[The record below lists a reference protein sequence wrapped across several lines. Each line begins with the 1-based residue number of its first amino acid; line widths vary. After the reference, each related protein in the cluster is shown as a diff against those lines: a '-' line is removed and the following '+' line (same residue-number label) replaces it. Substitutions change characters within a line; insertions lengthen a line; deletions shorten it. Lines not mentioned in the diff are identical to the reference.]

1 MATLTEEAEKVVA
14 EMEMGATEVEAVEAL
29 AAQVAP
35 AMVEGTVEA
44 EVATV
49 EARVGTEEEAEAM
62 AAAVAGAGTE
72 PARPEGTEAEGAKA
86 TAAA

>member
-1 MATLTEEAEKVVA
+1 MGEAEKVEA
-14 EMEMGATEVEAVEAL
+14 EMASVEEGLGAT
-29 AAQVAP
+29 AAEVAP
-35 AMVEGTVEA
+35 AMVEGTEEA

>member
-1 MATLTEEAEKVVA
+1 M
-14 EMEMGATEVEAVEAL
+14 
-29 AAQVAP
+29 
-35 AMVEGTVEA
+35 
-44 EVATV
+44 ATV